1 MGDAYQIKDQYALH
15 FLTFQVVGWMDIF
28 SRQSYRDVVVDSFNF
43 CRKEKHLKIRA
54 WVIMSNHVHCI
65 LSSGTGR
72 LSDTVGEMKGFTSRE
87 MLKLVEHGSES
98 RKEWMLHQFKY
109 YAGRHTR
116 NEKYQLWTHE
126 NHAEE
131 LLPMV
136 PEKGLIKLNYIRQ
149 NPVRAGIV
157 ADAEHYLYSSAMDY
171 AGRKGLVGV
180 DLMT

>member
-98 RKEWMLHQFKY
+98 RKNGCY
-109 YAGRHTR
+109 
-116 NEKYQLWTHE
+116 
-126 NHAEE
+126 
-131 LLPMV
+131 
-136 PEKGLIKLNYIRQ
+136 ISLNTT
-149 NPVRAGIV
+149 PAGIRV
-157 ADAEHYLYSSAMDY
+157 TKSINY
-171 AGRKGLVGV
+171 GRTKTMQKNCCLWYRKRV
-180 DLMT
+180 

>member
-15 FLTFQVVGWMDIF
+15 FLTFQVVGWIDIF

-43 CRKEKHLKIRA
+43 CRKEKQLKIHA

-65 LSSGTGR
+65 LSSDTGK

-87 MLKLVEHGSES
+87 MLKMIETGNES

-109 YAGRHTR
+109 YAGKHTR

-131 LLPMV
+131 LLPLV
-136 PEKGLIKLNYIRQ
+136 PEKGLTKLNYIHQ

-171 AGRKGLVGV
+171 TGRKGLIDVE
-180 DLMT
+180 LMR